1 MLKTLNEIL
10 KLAEKGRYAVIAP
23 DFPSLFI
30 CRVLL
35 EAAEES
41 HTPVIL
47 SYSTS
52 FKPLMDVRTYARFVR
67 ILRDEI
73 EQFQVPA
80 ALHLDHATDLAD
92 ISEAVDVGFTS
103 VMIDAS
109 FEPFEKNL
117 ERTQKAVAI
126 AHPAGVSVEAEIGH
140 VSSSAEYINKD
151 SFAGFLTIPD
161 EAITFVNETN
171 IDALAVAIGTVHGP
185 IRGQPCLDYT
195 LLKQLDDMIKI
206 PLVLHGSSGLSEE
219 NIRQCVELGIRK
231 INVYSDLI
239 MSVLEDCYIELT
251 QQRTDPIRVGASQ
264 ANAVRRVI
272 ETYFR
277 YSGSMGSVKEI

>member
-10 KLAEKGRYAVIAP
+10 DMAENGRYAVIAP

-30 CRVLL
+30 CRILL

-41 HTPVIL
+41 HTPIIL

-52 FKPLMDVRTYARFVR
+52 FKPLLDVGTYARFVR

-73 EQFQVPA
+73 EQYQVPA

-109 FEPFEKNL
+109 FEPFSENL
-117 ERTQKAVAI
+117 KLTQKAVKI
-126 AHPAGVSVEAEIGH
+126 AHSAGVSVEAEIGH
-140 VSSSAEYINKD
+140 VSSSADYINKD
-151 SFAGFLTIPD
+151 SFAGFLTIPE
-161 EAITFVNETN
+161 EAVTFVNETN

-185 IRGQPCLDYT
+185 IRGQPCLDYDR
-195 LLKQLDDMIKI
+195 LKQLDELIRI

-219 NIRQCVELGIRK
+219 NLRRCVELGIRK
-231 INVYSDLI
+231 INVYSDLM
-239 MSVLEDCYIELT
+239 MSFLEESYAELSL
-251 QQRTDPIRVGASQ
+251 QRTNPVSLGVAQ

-277 YSGSMGSVKEI
+277 YSGSMGSTQED